1 MRRIH
6 FRFPDIQMGSN
17 LETQRAR
24 SLFAVILA
32 TGVADVLVV
41 ILDLARGITKY
52 LVLEL
57 SVAVILIV
65 LGWRAARG
73 RRWPQFA
80 FLAFLTGVSTIT
92 SVQSAPGLATLAVAV
107 PVVVTPLVAS
117 SRWCLPVVGVQIV
130 LVYVLGF
137 ANRLMPNPVGV
148 VTLGVLGVV
157 SWLSSR
163 SLEKALREV
172 QRNAGSLAES
182 NRELKRECAARVRAE
197 KALRASEKKYR
208 LHFENVS
215 DVMYSL
221 SPDLR
226 ILSISPSVERILGYP
241 PVELV
246 GRSFGDLNILAP
258 ASMGSALADVQQV
271 LAGREVTSVYEFVA
285 RDGESRFGEVSGS
298 PLVENGEVVA
308 IISVARDITE
318 RKRSEEKIRALNA
331 ELEQRV
337 AERTAEL
344 SLANAELT
352 RAVRA
357 RDDFLATISHELRTP
372 LNAILGLSEALQEGV
387 YGSLTVKQL
396 ASLRTIE
403 KSGRHL
409 LVLINGILDVVTI
422 GAGKLNL
429 EIRPV
434 PVESVC
440 ETSLEIV
447 RPAAQKKRL
456 KIVSTYDSAVEMVEA
471 DERRLKQILVNLLGN
486 GIKFAREGGEVGLEV
501 IGDVE
506 RGTVHFT
513 VWDTGVGISE
523 DDMGQ
528 LFEPFVQLD
537 SGLARRYEGMGLG
550 LALVRYLTEMHGGSV
565 AVESEVGKGSRF
577 TVSLPWAG
585 GQGLPAVT
593 DVDIDEEVPSE
604 WHSPKSN
611 GVLRESGGRVEAI
624 CEHSSVVLLAE
635 DNETNLSAVSDYLA
649 TRGYQVLVAR
659 NGFEALGRAREE
671 RPDVVLMDIQ
681 MPVMDGLEA
690 TRRLRADVEL
700 RDVPIIALTALVM
713 PGDRERCLEAG
724 VNQYLSK
731 PVSPSDLVQ
740 AIEVEL
746 HVNE

>member
-6 FRFPDIQMGSN
+6 FRFLDIQMGDY

-24 SLFAVILA
+24 ALLALILIV
-32 TGVADVLVV
+32 GVADVLVI
-41 ILDLARGITKY
+41 ILDLVRGISEY
-52 LVLEL
+52 LAMELLIAVVL
-57 SVAVILIV
+57 VV
-65 LGWRAARG
+65 LWWCTARG
-73 RRWPQFA
+73 RRWPSFA
-80 FLAFLTGVSTIT
+80 FLAFITYTSTDT
-92 SVQSAPGLATLAVAV
+92 LVQSSPGLASLSVAV
-107 PVVVTPLVAS
+107 PVVVAPLVAS
-117 SRWCLPVVGVQIV
+117 SRWCLPVVGVQTV
-130 LVYVLGF
+130 LVCVLGF
-137 ANRLMPNPVGV
+137 ARGLPPDPVGL
-148 VTLGVLGVV
+148 VTLGALGVA

-172 QRNAGSLAES
+172 RRNARSLAES
-182 NRELKRECAARVRAE
+182 NRELKREFAGRVRAE
-197 KALRASEKKYR
+197 KELRASEKKYR

-215 DVMYSL
+215 DVLYSL

-226 ILSISPSVERILGYP
+226 ILSVSPSVERILGYQ

-246 GRSFGDLNILAP
+246 GRSLDNLNILAQTSV
-258 ASMGSALADVQQV
+258 ARALADFQQV

-285 RDGESRFGEVSGS
+285 RDGEAGFGEVSS
-298 PLVENGEVVA
+298 APLVEDDDVVA
-308 IISVARDITE
+308 IICVARDITE
-318 RKRSEEKIRALNA
+318 RKKSEEKIRELNA

-344 SLANAELT
+344 SLANAELM

-372 LNAILGLSEALQEGV
+372 LNAILGLSEALQEGI

-422 GAGKLNL
+422 GAGKLDL
-429 EIRPV
+429 EIKPV

-440 ETSLEIV
+440 ESSLEIV

-471 DERRLKQILVNLLGN
+471 DERRLKQILINLLGN
-486 GIKFAREGGEVGLEV
+486 GIKFASEGGEIGLEV

-506 RGTVHFT
+506 RSAVHFT

-537 SGLARRYEGMGLG
+537 SGLSRRYEGMGLG

-565 AVESEVGKGSRF
+565 AVESEVGEGSRF

-585 GQGLPAVT
+585 GQGRPVFT
-593 DVDIDEEVPSE
+593 DMDTDEEVASE
-604 WHSPKSN
+604 WHVPKSN
-611 GVLRESGGRVEAI
+611 GVPRESEGRVEAI

-635 DNETNLSAVSDYLA
+635 DNETNLSTVSDYLA

-659 NGFEALGRAREE
+659 NGVEALGRAREE

-713 PGDRERCLEAG
+713 PGDRDRCLEAG